1 MQEQNGTHQDHSLM
15 SPASRKDEL
24 SLDWSREGSTR
35 SNREEEASHARESW
49 RKLALAGKA
58 EAGDGSD
65 SYP

>member
-35 SNREEEASHARESW
+35 SNREEEPVMQER
-49 RKLALAGKA
+49 AG
-58 EAGDGSD
+58 GTLL
-65 SYP
+65 